1 MDFDA
6 ITLDTCILE
15 SQSFNL
21 ENGLLSRFEQFS
33 KTKDIIFVMSKIVLN
48 EMISHMEEDTKESI
62 SMYKDALKTGL
73 FYRIDDDIT
82 EEKIKNVKKLDIKSI
97 VEKRI
102 KKYVDK
108 TGLQIIPT
116 DGVDIQKIIEKYF
129 NRKPPFSERKKE
141 EFPDA
146 LALQSLENWA
156 VKEAKRVLVISND
169 NDWQEYCKDSTNLIC
184 VKTIEE
190 ALSSLYKD
198 ENFSKQLLI
207 DIFSDYDK
215 YETLMNSINEEI
227 MNTSD
232 KLSINLD
239 VDGFYECE
247 ENYLEADFIDVH
259 FPKPDSIEI
268 IDVDSKNKIF
278 TFSIPSE
285 LTFHIEAEYGF
296 YTGSEEDYVGFGG
309 NTVSNEY
316 EFKNQLIISIKLNDK
331 DLNRSEIVSVD
342 YTNYSLY
349 HSISLEPDYSDCYY
363 DYE

>member
-6 ITLDTCILE
+6 ITMDTSTLE
-15 SQSFNL
+15 CQNFNL
-21 ENGLLSRFEQFS
+21 ENGLLARFEQFS
-33 KTKDIIFVMSKIVLN
+33 KTKDIIFVMSEIVLN
-48 EMISHMEEDTKESI
+48 EMISHMGENTKSSI
-62 SMYKDALKTGL
+62 SKYKEALKTGL
-73 FYRIDDDIT
+73 FYRIDADIT
-82 EEKIKNVKKLDIKSI
+82 EERIKNVKKLDVKGI

-102 KKYVDK
+102 KKYIDK

-116 DGVDIQKIIEKYF
+116 DGIDIQKIIEKYF
-129 NRKPPFSERKKE
+129 NRKPPFSEKKKE

-156 VKEAKRVLVISND
+156 VKEEKKVLVISGD
-169 NDWQEYCKDSTNLIC
+169 NDWQEYCRDNTNLIC

-198 ENFSKQLLI
+198 ENFSKQLLV

-239 VDGFYECE
+239 VNSYFETE
-247 ENYLEADFIDVH
+247 EEYLEADFVDVH
-259 FPKPDSIEI
+259 FPKPEDVEI
-268 IDVDSKNKIF
+268 IDIEEKDKIF
-278 TFSIPSE
+278 TFSIPAE
-285 LTFHIEAEYGF
+285 LTFHIDAEYGF
-296 YTGSEEDYVGFGG
+296 YTGSEDDYIGIGG
-309 NTVSNEY
+309 NSLSE
-316 EFKNQLIISIKLNDK
+316 EFEFNNQLIISIKLNEK
-331 DLNRSEIVSVD
+331 NLNKSEVMSVD
-342 YTNYSLY
+342 YKNYSMV
-349 HSISLEPDYSDCYY
+349 HSITLEPDCSEY

>member
-6 ITLDTCILE
+6 ITLDTCVLK

-21 ENGLLSRFEQFS
+21 ENGLLSRFEQFY
-33 KTKDIIFVMSKIVLN
+33 KAKKIIFVMPEIVLK
-48 EMISHMEEDTKESI
+48 EMISHIEEDTKASI
-62 SMYKDALKTGL
+62 SKYKDALKTGL

-82 EEKIKNVKKLDIKSI
+82 EEKIKNIKKIDVKNI
-97 VEKRI
+97 VEQRI
-102 KKYVDK
+102 KRYVDK

-116 DGVDIQKIIEKYF
+116 DNIDIEKIIGNYF
-129 NRKPPFSERKKE
+129 KRKPPFSEKKKE

-156 VKEAKRVLVISND
+156 VKEEKKVLVISND
-169 NDWQEYCKDSTNLIC
+169 KDWQEYCKDSINLIC
-184 VKTIEE
+184 MKNIEE

-239 VDGFYECE
+239 VDSFYECE
-247 ENYLEADFIDVH
+247 ENYLETDFMDVY
-259 FPKPDSIEI
+259 FPKPDNIEI
-268 IDVDSKNKIF
+268 IGVDSKNKIF

-285 LTFHIEAEYGF
+285 LTFHIDAEYSF
-296 YTGSEEDYVGFGG
+296 YTGDEGDYVELGS
-309 NTVSNEY
+309 NTVSTEY
-316 EFKNQLIISIKLNDK
+316 EFKNQLIISIKLNEK
-331 DLNRSEIVSVD
+331 DLNRSKIISVD